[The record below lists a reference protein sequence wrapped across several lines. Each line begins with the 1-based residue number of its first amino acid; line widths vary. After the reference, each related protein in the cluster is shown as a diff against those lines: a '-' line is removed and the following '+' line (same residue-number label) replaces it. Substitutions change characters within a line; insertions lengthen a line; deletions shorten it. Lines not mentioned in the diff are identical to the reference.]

1 MEEWVGT
8 QWHRFINKAASRQHA
23 HAAVHLPEMQRAIG
37 MLFRAGGG
45 GHAVRVAPATDVRS
59 GGPRGWLERIAGS
72 GTHAATGRL
81 EPEALSL
88 PPTVAVF
95 EDAALN
101 RALYLWLAAMAAAI
115 EPTGD
120 WVADNVRATAA
131 ALQRFPGLA
140 RRYQTVLAAQ
150 RALRPDAG
158 RLKGRAAS
166 AEALVQSA
174 LAADPVDGATA
185 KAWGVAPHEV
195 APVWLWLD
203 AGLGPDAAASRADP
217 TQPSGDA
224 RKPSV
229 SDARRRRAQAV
240 SDDRDKAPLMMFFR
254 AESVMSWGEF
264 IKVNRATDDDPD
276 ENASNVANDM
286 DVLAVAPDGESAA
299 SRVKFDLDLPSAAA
313 DDRPLG
319 PGQRF
324 PEWDH
329 RRNALVPDHC
339 ALQTFVAK
347 PAESYTPPA
356 ALKATAK
363 RVRRRLEILRA
374 GTGRDRGQ
382 SEGDDIDLDA
392 WVRHRVDAAS
402 SPTSEAPP
410 VFMRRVRTERSLA
423 TLLLADLSLSTDAY
437 ATQTARVI
445 DVIRDALY
453 VFGEALAASGDPFEM
468 LGFSSV
474 RRHNVRIQHLKGFDE
489 PWNAASRDRVGAIK
503 PGYYTRMGAA
513 IRLATQRLS
522 DRPERQRLMLI
533 LTDGKPNDLDVYEG
547 RYGLEDT
554 RHAVQAARA
563 AGLIPFCITID
574 ESAHDYLPMLF
585 GQQGYA
591 LVHRPQDLVGRLATV
606 YTRFMRQ
613 SGA

>member
-1 MEEWVGT
+1 MEEWVGA

-59 GGPRGWLERIAGS
+59 GGPRGWIERIAGS
-72 GTHAATGRL
+72 GTHAPTGRL

-95 EDAALN
+95 DDVALN
-101 RALYLWLAAMAAAI
+101 KSLYVWLAAMAAVI
-115 EPTGD
+115 EPSGD
-120 WVADNVRATAA
+120 WLADNVRASAA
-131 ALQRFPGLA
+131 VLQRFPGLA
-140 RRYQTVLAAQ
+140 ERYAKVLAAQ
-150 RALRPDAG
+150 RAMRPNV
-158 RLKGRAAS
+158 RSLKGRAAL
-166 AEALVQSA
+166 AEAWVQRA
-174 LAADPVDGATA
+174 LAGETVAEAAGMLPVD
-185 KAWGVAPHEV
+185 V

-203 AGLGPDAAASRADP
+203 AGAGPDAAVARTDP
-217 TQPSGDA
+217 SQPNGDG
-224 RKPSV
+224 RKPNA
-229 SDARRRRAQAV
+229 SDMRRRRAQAV

-254 AESVMSWGEF
+254 AESVLSWGEF

-276 ENASNVANDM
+276 ENAGNVANDM
-286 DVLAVAPDGESAA
+286 DELAIAPDGQSAA

-313 DDRPLG
+313 DDQPLG

-324 PEWDH
+324 PEWDF
-329 RRNALVPDHC
+329 RRNALLPDHC
-339 ALQTFVAK
+339 ALQTYMAT
-347 PAESYTPPA
+347 PAEAYVPPA
-356 ALKATAK
+356 ALRATAK

-374 GTGRDRGQ
+374 GTGRARGQ
-382 SEGDDIDLDA
+382 SEGDELDLDA
-392 WVRHRVDAAS
+392 WVRHRVEAS
-402 SPTSEAPP
+402 TAPRSESPA
-410 VFMRRVRTERSLA
+410 VFTRRVRTERSLA

-468 LGFSSV
+468 VGFSSV
-474 RRHNVRIQHLKGFDE
+474 RRQNVRIQHLKGFDQ
-489 PWNAASRDRVGAIK
+489 PWNAAARDRVGAIK

-513 IRLATQRLS
+513 IRLATARLS
-522 DRPERQRLMLI
+522 ERPERQRLMLI

-574 ESAHDYLPMLF
+574 EAAHDYLPMLF
-585 GQQGYA
+585 GSQGYV
-591 LVHRPQDLVGRLATV
+591 LVHRPQDLVSRLAAV

-613 SGA
+613 SGG